1 MFKRDMFYFADMD
14 KKFIL
19 NTKDIEGLE
28 DGVLVHCEQCL
39 EKNIKGII
47 TKKYGIVNREHNLVK
62 LLETLYLN
70 DFSELK
76 KYKSLCRD
84 LKDFYFTIR
93 DASYD
98 YEIIEKDEYNQYL
111 EEVFQL
117 LIILKEIR
125 SNLWIRYIEEI
136 LH

>member
-1 MFKRDMFYFADMD
+1 MFYFADMD
-14 KKFIL
+14 EKFIL

-117 LIILKEIR
+117 LIILKEIK
-125 SNLWIRYIEEI
+125 SNL
-136 LH
+136 

>member
-1 MFKRDMFYFADMD
+1 MFYFADMD